1 MSGTSFV
8 ARAFF
13 ARSRYDWP
21 DMELERGAALG
32 HYEIED
38 LIGAGGM
45 GQVYR
50 ARDTKLGRAVAIK
63 VLPEGLARDKE
74 RLDRFEREARLLAAL
89 NHPNIATLHG
99 MERSGELRFL
109 VMELVE
115 GETLAE
121 RIARGSIPLDEAV
134 ALFLQIAEGLEA
146 VHERGIVHR
155 DLKPANIKITPEGR
169 VKILD
174 FGLAKAFTSDEG
186 VSAET
191 SQSPTLTKGTA
202 LGAIMGTAS
211 YMSPEQ
217 ARGKPIDKRTDI
229 WAFGCCLYEALTDR
243 KAFDGE
249 TVSDIIGSVL
259 RDEPNT
265 SVLPHEVTRLIE
277 RCLKKNPR
285 ERVRDIG
292 DIRLELPETLT
303 VLPGKP
309 ILQRWLLWVAASFAA
324 GLVTGVGIWSAGG
337 SHGSPEAY
345 VRRAS
350 ITLPE
355 GQRLWSGGL
364 VGSAVELSPD
374 GSKLVYLAYREG
386 REELF
391 LRKMDDGTTTPLDG
405 TRGAAQP
412 FFSPDGGWI
421 GFFVDGTL
429 KKIRVDSGGAV
440 EIGRVRGVP
449 AGASWGVDGY
459 IYFAIASF
467 SLRRVDA
474 NGGIS
479 ETIAGETDLRWPQ
492 ILPGGG
498 RLLLTR
504 WVNDSNTSSLVVRNL
519 GTGETHTIVEGAGR
533 GRYLESGHVVFNRG
547 SAIMAAP
554 FDLER
559 GELSGPEVSVGSVQG
574 GGPFLYNFSV
584 ADDGTFAFVPSFGEV
599 AFTSLV
605 WVDRDG
611 RVSESIDEPREYVP
625 HPRLSHVRRSYRRY
639 HRRVRRFDSRHSD
652 LRRRPGCGEPLDLF
666 PARQSPSVMVGRR
679 KATCF
684 RPRLR
689 TLRCLRSSFRRE
701 RRGAP
706 AFERGVPNPDV
717 GFIRLQHGARPSTR

>member
-309 ILQRWLLWVAASFAA
+309 ISQRWLLWVAASFAA

-337 SHGSPEAY
+337 SHGSPEASRCPKDSVCGAAGWSAPLWNSHLTAPSSFTWRIERAGRSFFFEKWTTGRRLPLT
-345 VRRAS
+345 VRAA
-350 ITLPE
+350 
-355 GQRLWSGGL
+355 RLSPSSHRT
-364 VGSAVELSPD
+364 VAGSASLSMEH
-374 GSKLVYLAYREG
+374 S
-386 REELF
+386 
-391 LRKMDDGTTTPLDG
+391 RK
-405 TRGAAQP
+405 
-412 FFSPDGGWI
+412 
-421 GFFVDGTL
+421 
-429 KKIRVDSGGAV
+429 
-440 EIGRVRGVP
+440 
-449 AGASWGVDGY
+449 
-459 IYFAIASF
+459 
-467 SLRRVDA
+467 
-474 NGGIS
+474 
-479 ETIAGETDLRWPQ
+479 
-492 ILPGGG
+492 
-498 RLLLTR
+498 
-504 WVNDSNTSSLVVRNL
+504 
-519 GTGETHTIVEGAGR
+519 
-533 GRYLESGHVVFNRG
+533 
-547 SAIMAAP
+547 
-554 FDLER
+554 
-559 GELSGPEVSVGSVQG
+559 
-574 GGPFLYNFSV
+574 
-584 ADDGTFAFVPSFGEV
+584 
-599 AFTSLV
+599 
-605 WVDRDG
+605 
-611 RVSESIDEPREYVP
+611 SESIAA
-625 HPRLSHVRRSYRRY
+625 
-639 HRRVRRFDSRHSD
+639 
-652 LRRRPGCGEPLDLF
+652 
-666 PARQSPSVMVGRR
+666 AR
-679 KATCF
+679 
-684 RPRLR
+684 
-689 TLRCLRSSFRRE
+689 
-701 RRGAP
+701 
-706 AFERGVPNPDV
+706 
-717 GFIRLQHGARPSTR
+717 